1 WVWLIDSSGEFSVK
15 SARALIDDFILPT
28 VGSPTR
34 WVKIVP
40 IKINIF
46 AWKVCLDRL
55 PTRLNLSLRGIDI
68 PSISCPICSSAGE
81 SCAHLLF
88 SCSMAKALYSKV
100 ARWCEMEI
108 PVFDSYEDWLN
119 WFISLRFSKV
129 FKDMLEG
136 IFFVMWWE
144 IWKFRNQI
152 VFGTFQPRELR
163 ST

>member
-1 WVWLIDSSGEFSVK
+1 MRRISS
-15 SARALIDDFILPT
+15 T
-28 VGSPTR
+28 GSPTR
-34 WVKIVP
+34 WVKTVP

-55 PTRLNLSLRGIDI
+55 PTRLNLSLRGLDI
-68 PSISCPICSSAGE
+68 PSISCPICSSTGE

-119 WFISLRFSKV
+119 WFISLHFSKA
-129 FKDMLEG
+129 FKDMLEDG
-136 IFFVMWWE
+136 VWIEVDDAKCKIAKLGWC
-144 IWKFRNQI
+144 
-152 VFGTFQPRELR
+152 VDR
-163 ST
+163 S